1 MNFIIERTSD
11 SFGEECTSRQFNTLE
26 ELMEFVRDCG
36 ESVILHQSD
45 TESDTASSDVYLEI
59 YDDYRE

>member
-1 MNFIIERTSD
+1 MNFIISRSSD
-11 SFGEECTSRQFNTLE
+11 SFGDVCTSKEFNTLE
-26 ELMEFVRDCG
+26 ELMEFIRDCG

>member
-1 MNFIIERTSD
+1 MNFIIQRTSD
-11 SFGEECTSRQFNTLE
+11 DWGEWLESRQFNTIE
-26 ELMEFVRDCG
+26 ELMEFIKDCG
-36 ESVILHQSD
+36 HSVILHQSD

>member
-1 MNFIIERTSD
+1 MNFIISRSSD
-11 SFGEECTSRQFNTLE
+11 SFEDNVTCREFNTLE

-36 ESVILHQSD
+36 HSVILHQSD
-45 TESDTASSDVYLEI
+45 IESDIASSDVYLEI

>member
-1 MNFIIERTSD
+1 MNFIISRSSD
-11 SFGEECTSRQFNTLE
+11 SFEDNVTSREFNTLE

-36 ESVILHQSD
+36 HSVILHQSD
-45 TESDTASSDVYLEI
+45 IESELVSSDVYLEI

>member
-1 MNFIIERTSD
+1 MNFIISRSSD
-11 SFGEECTSRQFNTLE
+11 CFGDLCTSKEFHTLE

-36 ESVILHQSD
+36 HSVILHQSD
-45 TESDTASSDVYLEI
+45 IESELVSSDVYLEI

>member
-1 MNFIIERTSD
+1 MNFIISRTSD
-11 SFGEECTSRQFNTLE
+11 SFGDLSTSKEFNTLE

-36 ESVILHQSD
+36 HSVILHQSD
-45 TESDTASSDVYLEI
+45 IESELVSSDVYLEI

>member
-1 MNFIIERTSD
+1 MNFIISRSSD
-11 SFGEECTSRQFNTLE
+11 SFGDVCTSKELNTLE

-36 ESVILHQSD
+36 HSVILHQSD
-45 TESDTASSDVYLEI
+45 IESELVSSDVYLEI